1 MGLSAADIASMTTAV
16 EETMDSSGIV
26 PEGSTLSKQVE
37 VHGNAV
43 LATMQRAL
51 RPRLGTLPS
60 PLGDD
65 LLELCTKLTKA
76 AMMFAAF
83 GNLSDD
89 EKAWPDELQR
99 QGDNELAA
107 LASGIDTVDVS
118 VAATTQATA
127 AASNTRIFTASGF
140 DALL

>member
-1 MGLSAADIASMTTAV
+1 MGLSAADIASIV
-16 EETMDSSGIV
+16 EVVEVTMDAEGIT
-26 PEGSTLSKQVE
+26 PEASTVTEQVA
-37 VHGNAV
+37 VHGNSV

-51 RPRLGTLPS
+51 RPRYGALPS

-65 LLELCTKLTKA
+65 LLELCTKGTKA

-83 GNLSDD
+83 GQLEED

-99 QGDNELAA
+99 QFDNELAA
-107 LASGIDTVDVS
+107 LAAGVDALDSAV
-118 VAATTQATA
+118 VTPTQATA
-127 AASNTRIFTASGF
+127 AGSATRVFTAAAL